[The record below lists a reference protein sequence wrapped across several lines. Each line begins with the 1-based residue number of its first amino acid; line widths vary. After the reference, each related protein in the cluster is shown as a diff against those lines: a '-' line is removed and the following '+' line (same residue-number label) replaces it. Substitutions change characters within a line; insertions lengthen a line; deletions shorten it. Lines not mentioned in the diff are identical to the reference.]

1 MAKAED
7 EILAE
12 AWKRIDRDRSVT
24 RRLEDVE
31 RKVDVIGDL
40 VSLLLWITLAGLAF
54 GLLVGHF
61 GWIVGAVASV
71 VVFVAVR
78 ALAILFFRR

>member
-1 MAKAED
+1 MTTSED

-24 RRLEDVE
+24 RRLEDIE

-40 VSLLLWITLAGLAF
+40 VSLLLGITLAGLAF
-54 GLLVGHF
+54 GLLAGHF
-61 GWIVGAVASV
+61 GWIVGAVAAA
-71 VVFVAVR
+71 VVFIAVR
-78 ALAILFFRR
+78 SLAILFSRR